1 MLRQLG
7 AFSICR
13 WNTHHK
19 HRSFN
24 ISEPRINERIR
35 VPEVRLVGPAGEQVG
50 IVRIEDALRL
60 AAESDL
66 DLVEVAPQAKPP
78 VCKLMDFGKY
88 KYEAAVKAREAR
100 KNQTNTVL
108 KEIRFRLK
116 IDTHDYETKRGHA
129 LRFLGAGDKVK
140 AMIQF
145 RGREQQR
152 PEMGLRLLQRFAED
166 VAEVGV
172 VESSPRIDGRNMV
185 MVIGPLKNKAEAKA
199 EARRATQR
207 AEAKAQNEAKATG
220 RVDTSGDDQ
229 APLTQSL
236 ADLLPE
242 GFQVNTAAEPEA
254 PAAAAAPE
262 AAVET
267 PAAAAPALRPSAG
280 SSQGCRGSSGAGGSE
295 AGGSQA
301 GGSQGRKRP
310 EARSAQGCPAAEGHR
325 HPRPQAPAAPKAAEA
340 ATPAPAAPSLRQCLL
355 HRSRWPGPL
364 RRSPLHAPRHHGPR
378 PSRQARRPTSSK
390 LRKVPPSGS
399 QQPAC
404 RPQGRLHERTAD
416 IVCGYVR
423 RSVPMP
429 KMKTHSGA
437 KKRFKLTGSGKLRRQ
452 QANRRH
458 YLEHKSSRLTRRLAG
473 DKIVFKGDAK
483 VIRKMLG
490 I

>member
-1 MLRQLG
+1 LPGL
-7 AFSICR
+7 
-13 WNTHHK
+13 NNK

-152 PEMGLRLLQRFAED
+152 PEMGIRLLQRFADD

-185 MVIGPLKNKAEAKA
+185 MVVGPLKNKAEAKA

-207 AEAKAQNEAKATG
+207 AEAKAQNEAKASG
-220 RVDTSGDDQ
+220 RVDTSGENQ
-229 APLTQSL
+229 SSLTQSL
-236 ADLLPE
+236 GDLLPE
-242 GFQVNTAAEPEA
+242 GFLSSTDETTEGVQPEAVEIDGEDAVQEQQASAPDAGNEAPVKEAPVDEA
-254 PAAAAAPE
+254 PAQDAPVAEAPAVKAPVAEKAPVTETVKEEAAEAPRQAAPK
-262 AAVET
+262 
-267 PAAAAPALRPSAG
+267 APAP
-280 SSQGCRGSSGAGGSE
+280 
-295 AGGSQA
+295 
-301 GGSQGRKRP
+301 KR
-310 EARSAQGCPAAEGHR
+310 E
-325 HPRPQAPAAPKAAEA
+325 APAAPKAPAAKAPVAKAPEA
-340 ATPAPAAPSLRQCLL
+340 QAPAAEPAAAPKPAAVPSPPKPVAR
-355 HRSRWPGPL
+355 PA
-364 RRSPLHAPRHHGPR
+364 APKPAAR
-378 PSRQARRPTSSK
+378 PA
-390 LRKVPPSGS
+390 VPKAPK
-399 QQPAC
+399 PA
-404 RPQGRLHERTAD
+404 G
-416 IVCGYVR
+416 
-423 RSVPMP
+423 
-429 KMKTHSGA
+429 KKT
-437 KKRFKLTGSGKLRRQ
+437 
-452 QANRRH
+452 N
-458 YLEHKSSRLTRRLAG
+458 
-473 DKIVFKGDAK
+473 
-483 VIRKMLG
+483 
-490 I
+490 

>member
-1 MLRQLG
+1 MG

-13 WNTHHK
+13 WNTHLN
-19 HRSFN
+19 HRSSN

-152 PEMGLRLLQRFAED
+152 PEMGIRLLQRFADD

-185 MVIGPLKNKAEAKA
+185 MVVGPLKNKAEAKA

-207 AEAKAQNEAKATG
+207 AEAKAQNEAKASG
-220 RVDTSGDDQ
+220 RVDVSRDQ
-229 APLTQSL
+229 PAMTQSL

-242 GFQVNTAAEPEA
+242 GFAVNTEE
-254 PAAAAAPE
+254 AAPE
-262 AAVET
+262 ASTEAAPVSASAEAPAEAVAAPEAEAPAT
-267 PAAAAPALRPSAG
+267 EAPKQEAPKQEAPAEEAPKAAPVKEAPKQEAPKQAAPKREAPKAAPRPAVSKPAAAKAPEAPRPAAAAPVAPKPAGVPSPP
-280 SSQGCRGSSGAGGSE
+280 
-295 AGGSQA
+295 
-301 GGSQGRKRP
+301 KP
-310 EARSAQGCPAAEGHR
+310 VAR
-325 HPRPQAPAAPKAAEA
+325 PAAPKPAAR
-340 ATPAPAAPSLRQCLL
+340 PAAPK
-355 HRSRWPGPL
+355 PG
-364 RRSPLHAPRHHGPR
+364 
-378 PSRQARRPTSSK
+378 TK
-390 LRKVPPSGS
+390 
-399 QQPAC
+399 
-404 RPQGRLHERTAD
+404 
-416 IVCGYVR
+416 
-423 RSVPMP
+423 
-429 KMKTHSGA
+429 KT
-437 KKRFKLTGSGKLRRQ
+437 
-452 QANRRH
+452 N
-458 YLEHKSSRLTRRLAG
+458 
-473 DKIVFKGDAK
+473 
-483 VIRKMLG
+483 
-490 I
+490 

>member
-1 MLRQLG
+1 MAHPIFE
-7 AFSICR
+7 AFDCSGNWGPSLFCR
-13 WNTHHK
+13 WNTHNN

-152 PEMGLRLLQRFAED
+152 PEMGIRLLQRFADD

-185 MVIGPLKNKAEAKA
+185 MVVGPLKNKAEAKA

-220 RVDTSGDDQ
+220 RIDVSGDDQ

-242 GFQVNTAAEPEA
+242 GFAITTEPETEAPEVEAPTASEA
-254 PAAAAAPE
+254 PAEVTPAAEAPVTEAPKQEAPKQEAPKQEAPKREVPKQEAPKQAAPKAEAPKAAAPRREAPKAAPAPAKAPE
-262 AAVET
+262 AA
-267 PAAAAPALRPSAG
+267 R
-280 SSQGCRGSSGAGGSE
+280 
-295 AGGSQA
+295 
-301 GGSQGRKRP
+301 
-310 EARSAQGCPAAEGHR
+310 PAAEV
-325 HPRPQAPAAPKAAEA
+325 PAPAAPK
-340 ATPAPAAPSLRQCLL
+340 PAA
-355 HRSRWPGPL
+355 
-364 RRSPLHAPRHHGPR
+364 
-378 PSRQARRPTSSK
+378 
-390 LRKVPPSGS
+390 
-399 QQPAC
+399 
-404 RPQGRLHERTAD
+404 
-416 IVCGYVR
+416 
-423 RSVPMP
+423 VPMP
-429 KMKTHSGA
+429 KPVARPAAPKPAARPAPKAAPKPAGKKT
-437 KKRFKLTGSGKLRRQ
+437 T
-452 QANRRH
+452 
-458 YLEHKSSRLTRRLAG
+458 
-473 DKIVFKGDAK
+473 
-483 VIRKMLG
+483 
-490 I
+490 

>member
-1 MLRQLG
+1 MPDPT
-7 AFSICR
+7 
-13 WNTHHK
+13 NK
-19 HRSFN
+19 NRSFN

-152 PEMGLRLLQRFAED
+152 PEMGIRLLQRFADD

-185 MVIGPLKNKAEAKA
+185 MVVGPLKNKAEAKA

-207 AEAKAQNEAKATG
+207 AEAKAQNEAKAAG
-220 RVDTSGDDQ
+220 RVDTSGKDQ
-229 APLTQSL
+229 APMTQSL

-242 GFQVNTAAEPEA
+242 GFTVSSEQEAPAEVTEQAPAPAAEPAAAPA
-254 PAAAAAPE
+254 PAAAAPKEAPKQE
-262 AAVET
+262 APKQEAPKASAPAPAPAAAEKAATAT
-267 PAAAAPALRPSAG
+267 PAAAP
-280 SSQGCRGSSGAGGSE
+280 
-295 AGGSQA
+295 
-301 GGSQGRKRP
+301 K
-310 EARSAQGCPAAEGHR
+310 PAAVPAPPKPVAR
-325 HPRPQAPAAPKAAEA
+325 PAAPK
-340 ATPAPAAPSLRQCLL
+340 
-355 HRSRWPGPL
+355 PG
-364 RRSPLHAPRHHGPR
+364 AR
-378 PSRQARRPTSSK
+378 P
-390 LRKVPPSGS
+390 VPKAVPKPSG
-399 QQPAC
+399 
-404 RPQGRLHERTAD
+404 
-416 IVCGYVR
+416 
-423 RSVPMP
+423 
-429 KMKTHSGA
+429 KKT
-437 KKRFKLTGSGKLRRQ
+437 T
-452 QANRRH
+452 
-458 YLEHKSSRLTRRLAG
+458 
-473 DKIVFKGDAK
+473 
-483 VIRKMLG
+483 
-490 I
+490 

>member
-1 MLRQLG
+1 MG

-13 WNTHHK
+13 WNTHHNN
-19 HRSFN
+19 RSFD

-60 AAESDL
+60 AAEADL

-152 PEMGLRLLQRFAED
+152 PEMGIRLLQRFAED

-172 VESSPRIDGRNMV
+172 IESSPRIDGRNMV

-199 EARRATQR
+199 EARRAAQR
-207 AEAKAQNEAKATG
+207 AEAKAQNEAKAAG
-220 RVDTSGDDQ
+220 RIDVSGED

-236 ADLLPE
+236 ADLLPAE
-242 GFQVNTAAEPEA
+242 LLTQVEETQAEET
-254 PAAAAAPE
+254 APE
-262 AAVET
+262 AVEAEVAETEEAPVAEETVADEAPVVEAVPVAEEAVVVEEA
-267 PAAAAPALRPSAG
+267 PVVEAAPVVEKAPVVEAAPVAAPAPAK
-280 SSQGCRGSSGAGGSE
+280 APE
-295 AGGSQA
+295 QA
-301 GGSQGRKRP
+301 APKP
-310 EARSAQGCPAAEGHR
+310 VVPAAPKPAATPVPKPMAKPAVPKPAAR
-325 HPRPQAPAAPKAAEA
+325 PAAPKAA
-340 ATPAPAAPSLRQCLL
+340 PKPAA
-355 HRSRWPGPL
+355 
-364 RRSPLHAPRHHGPR
+364 
-378 PSRQARRPTSSK
+378 
-390 LRKVPPSGS
+390 RK
-399 QQPAC
+399 
-404 RPQGRLHERTAD
+404 T
-416 IVCGYVR
+416 
-423 RSVPMP
+423 
-429 KMKTHSGA
+429 
-437 KKRFKLTGSGKLRRQ
+437 
-452 QANRRH
+452 N
-458 YLEHKSSRLTRRLAG
+458 
-473 DKIVFKGDAK
+473 
-483 VIRKMLG
+483 
-490 I
+490 

>member
-1 MLRQLG
+1 M
-7 AFSICR
+7 
-13 WNTHHK
+13 
-19 HRSFN
+19 
-24 ISEPRINERIR
+24 
-35 VPEVRLVGPAGEQVG
+35 RLVGPAGEQVG

-152 PEMGLRLLQRFAED
+152 PEMGIRLLQRFADD

-185 MVIGPLKNKAEAKA
+185 MVVGPLKNKAEAKA

-207 AEAKAQNEAKATG
+207 AEAKAQNEAKASG
-220 RVDTSGDDQ
+220 RIDVSGDDQ

-242 GFQVNTAAEPEA
+242 GFTVSTEPEA
-254 PAAAAAPE
+254 PAEAPEQTPAPAVEPAAAEAPAKAAEAPKQEAPKQEAPQQEAPKQEAPKAAAPAPKAAAPAPKAAAPAPKPAAEKPE
-262 AAVET
+262 AA
-267 PAAAAPALRPSAG
+267 PAAAAP
-280 SSQGCRGSSGAGGSE
+280 
-295 AGGSQA
+295 
-301 GGSQGRKRP
+301 K
-310 EARSAQGCPAAEGHR
+310 PAAVPAPPKPVAR
-325 HPRPQAPAAPKAAEA
+325 PAAPKPAAR
-340 ATPAPAAPSLRQCLL
+340 PAPKA
-355 HRSRWPGPL
+355 
-364 RRSPLHAPRHHGPR
+364 
-378 PSRQARRPTSSK
+378 
-390 LRKVPPSGS
+390 VPK
-399 QQPAC
+399 PA
-404 RPQGRLHERTAD
+404 G
-416 IVCGYVR
+416 
-423 RSVPMP
+423 
-429 KMKTHSGA
+429 KKT
-437 KKRFKLTGSGKLRRQ
+437 T
-452 QANRRH
+452 
-458 YLEHKSSRLTRRLAG
+458 
-473 DKIVFKGDAK
+473 
-483 VIRKMLG
+483 
-490 I
+490 

>member
-1 MLRQLG
+1 M
-7 AFSICR
+7 
-13 WNTHHK
+13 
-19 HRSFN
+19 
-24 ISEPRINERIR
+24 NERIR

-152 PEMGLRLLQRFAED
+152 PEMGIRLLQRFADD

-185 MVIGPLKNKAEAKA
+185 MVVGPLKNKAEAKA

-207 AEAKAQNEAKATG
+207 AEAKAQNEAKASG
-220 RVDTSGDDQ
+220 RVDTSGEDQ
-229 APLTQSL
+229 APMTQSL

-242 GFQVNTAAEPEA
+242 GFTVSTEPEA
-254 PAAAAAPE
+254 AAPEQEAPKQEAPEAAAPEQEAPKAAAPKQEAPKAAATKAAPKQEAPKAAAPKAAPAPKPAAAASPE
-262 AAVET
+262 AA
-267 PAAAAPALRPSAG
+267 
-280 SSQGCRGSSGAGGSE
+280 
-295 AGGSQA
+295 
-301 GGSQGRKRP
+301 
-310 EARSAQGCPAAEGHR
+310 
-325 HPRPQAPAAPKAAEA
+325 APAAPKPAAV
-340 ATPAPAAPSLRQCLL
+340 PAPPKPVARPAAPKPAAR
-355 HRSRWPGPL
+355 P
-364 RRSPLHAPRHHGPR
+364 APK
-378 PSRQARRPTSSK
+378 A
-390 LRKVPPSGS
+390 VPK
-399 QQPAC
+399 PA
-404 RPQGRLHERTAD
+404 G
-416 IVCGYVR
+416 
-423 RSVPMP
+423 
-429 KMKTHSGA
+429 KKT
-437 KKRFKLTGSGKLRRQ
+437 
-452 QANRRH
+452 N
-458 YLEHKSSRLTRRLAG
+458 
-473 DKIVFKGDAK
+473 
-483 VIRKMLG
+483 
-490 I
+490 

>member
-1 MLRQLG
+1 MRQQLG

-13 WNTHHK
+13 WNTHHNT
-19 HRSFN
+19 RSFD

-60 AAESDL
+60 AAEADL

-152 PEMGLRLLQRFAED
+152 PEMGIRLLQRFAED

-172 VESSPRIDGRNMV
+172 IESSPRIDGRNMV

-199 EARRATQR
+199 EARRAAQR
-207 AEAKAQNEAKATG
+207 AEAKAQNEAKAAA
-220 RVDTSGDDQ
+220 RIDVSGGE

-236 ADLLPE
+236 GDLLPAELLNQPE
-242 GFQVNTAAEPEA
+242 GTPAEETAATEAAAPETAPEAVEEEAAEEVVAEEAPAEEAPVEEAPVAEAAPVAAPAPVKAPEA
-254 PAAAAAPE
+254 PATEQAVPKPVVPAAPKPG
-262 AAVET
+262 AVPVPKPMAK
-267 PAAAAPALRPSAG
+267 PAAPKPT
-280 SSQGCRGSSGAGGSE
+280 
-295 AGGSQA
+295 
-301 GGSQGRKRP
+301 
-310 EARSAQGCPAAEGHR
+310 AR
-325 HPRPQAPAAPKAAEA
+325 PAAPKAA
-340 ATPAPAAPSLRQCLL
+340 PKPAA
-355 HRSRWPGPL
+355 
-364 RRSPLHAPRHHGPR
+364 
-378 PSRQARRPTSSK
+378 
-390 LRKVPPSGS
+390 RK
-399 QQPAC
+399 
-404 RPQGRLHERTAD
+404 T
-416 IVCGYVR
+416 
-423 RSVPMP
+423 
-429 KMKTHSGA
+429 
-437 KKRFKLTGSGKLRRQ
+437 
-452 QANRRH
+452 N
-458 YLEHKSSRLTRRLAG
+458 
-473 DKIVFKGDAK
+473 
-483 VIRKMLG
+483 
-490 I
+490 